1 MENFAPQR
9 EVTRAEFATVLSRVL
24 FGDTYNAVGANWAES
39 HLYALKTAGIIKDT
53 TASMKELRGWVMLML
68 MRSEGVK

>member
-24 FGDTYNAVGANWAES
+24 FGDTYNAVGANWAEA
-39 HLYALKTAGIIKDT
+39 HLHALKTAGIIKDT

-68 MRSEGVK
+68 MRSEGVR